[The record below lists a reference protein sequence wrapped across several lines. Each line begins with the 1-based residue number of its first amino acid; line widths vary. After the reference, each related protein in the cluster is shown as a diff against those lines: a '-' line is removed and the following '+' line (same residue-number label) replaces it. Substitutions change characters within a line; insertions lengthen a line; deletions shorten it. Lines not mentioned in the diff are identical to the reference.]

1 MELEESIKLAV
12 EGCGVELYDIQ
23 TTKEHKVN
31 ILRVYISHK
40 DGVNL
45 DKCAH
50 VSRMISPL
58 LDIQEPM
65 YGKYNLEVSSPGIER
80 KLKTL
85 HHFKCSIGSDVKI
98 KEYST
103 EVLKGKLLN
112 VLDNGEIEVDDI
124 NNGIQKTTFDNILA
138 ASTYYDWNKET
149 KRKK

>member
-12 EGCGVELYDIQ
+12 EGCGVDLYDIQ
-23 TTKEHKVN
+23 QTKEHKVN

-58 LDIQEPM
+58 LDIEEPM
-65 YGKYNLEVSSPGIER
+65 HGKYNLEVSSPGIER

-85 HHFKCSIGSDVKI
+85 NHFKCSVGCDVKI
-98 KEYST
+98 KEFST
-103 EVLKGKLLN
+103 EVLKGKLL
-112 VLDNGEIEVDDI
+112 EVSDDGIITIDDI
-124 NNGIQKTTFDNILA
+124 NDGVKTTTFDDVLSS
-138 ASTYYDWNKET
+138 STYYNWNK
-149 KRKK
+149 

>member
-12 EGCGVELYDIQ
+12 EGCGVDLYDIQ

-45 DKCAH
+45 DQCAH

-58 LDIQEPM
+58 LDIDEPM
-65 YGKYNLEVSSPGIER
+65 NGKYNLEVSSPGIER

-85 HHFKCSIGSDVKI
+85 NHFKCSIGSDVKV
-98 KEYST
+98 KDYST
-103 EVLKGKLLN
+103 QIIKGKITD
-112 VLDNGEIEVDDI
+112 VSDDGIITIEDI
-124 NNGIQKTTFDNILA
+124 NDGLKTIKFDDVLS
-138 ASTYYDWNKET
+138 ASTYYNWNK
-149 KRKK
+149 

>member
-12 EGCGVELYDIQ
+12 EGCGVDLYDITQ
-23 TTKEHKVN
+23 TKEHKVN

-58 LDIQEPM
+58 LDINEPM

-85 HHFKCSIGSDVKI
+85 HHFKCSIGSDVKV
-98 KEYST
+98 KNYST
-103 EVLKGKLLN
+103 ETLKGKLLE
-112 VLDNGEIEVDDI
+112 VLDDGMITIDDI
-124 NNGIQKTTFDNILA
+124 DEGNQTIKFDDVLSA
-138 ASTYYDWNKET
+138 ATYFDWNK
-149 KRKK
+149 

>member
-1 MELEESIKLAV
+1 MELEESIKLAA
-12 EGCGVELYDIQ
+12 EGCGVDLYDIQ
-23 TTKEHKVN
+23 QTKEHKVN

-58 LDIQEPM
+58 LDIEEPM
-65 YGKYNLEVSSPGIER
+65 NGKYNLEVSSPGIER

-85 HHFKCSIGSDVKI
+85 HHFKCSIGSDLKV

-103 EVLKGKLLN
+103 NTFKGKLLE
-112 VLDNGEIEVDDI
+112 VLDDGVIIIDDI
-124 NNGIQKTTFDNILA
+124 NEGKRNINYDDILS
-138 ASTYYDWNKET
+138 ASTYYNWNK
-149 KRKK
+149 

>member
-12 EGCGVELYDIQ
+12 EGCGVDLYDIVQ
-23 TTKEHKVN
+23 TKENKVN

-58 LDIQEPM
+58 LDIEEPIH
-65 YGKYNLEVSSPGIER
+65 GKYNLEVSSPGIER

-85 HHFKCSIGSDVKI
+85 HHFKCSIGEKVKM
-98 KEYST
+98 KNYNT
-103 EVLKGKLLN
+103 ETFK
-112 VLDNGEIEVDDI
+112 GEIISVSDDGVIIFNDLENNQQEIDFDDI
-124 NNGIQKTTFDNILA
+124 LS
-138 ASTYYDWNKET
+138 ASTYFDW
-149 KRKK
+149 

>member
-1 MELEESIKLAV
+1 MELDESIKLAV
-12 EGCGVELYDIQ
+12 EGCGVDLYDIQ
-23 TTKEHKVN
+23 QTKEHKVN

-58 LDIQEPM
+58 LDINEPM

-85 HHFKCSIGSDVKI
+85 HHFKCSIGSDVKV

-103 EVLKGKLLN
+103 DVLKGKLLD
-112 VLDNGEIEVDDI
+112 VSDDGIITIEDI
-124 NNGIQKTTFDNILA
+124 NNGVLTTNYDDILA
-138 ASTYYDWNKET
+138 ASTYYNWNK
-149 KRKK
+149 

>member
-12 EGCGVELYDIQ
+12 EGCGVDLYDITQ
-23 TTKEHKVN
+23 TKEHKIN

-58 LDIQEPM
+58 LDIEEPM
-65 YGKYNLEVSSPGIER
+65 SGKYTLEVSSPGIER

-85 HHFKCSIGSDVKI
+85 HHFKCSVGSNVKM
-98 KEYST
+98 KNYDTVSF
-103 EVLKGKLLN
+103 KGKVLSVDDDGLITYN
-112 VLDNGEIEVDDI
+112 DLDNQKKEIKYDDI
-124 NNGIQKTTFDNILA
+124 LS
-138 ASTYYDWNKET
+138 ASTYFEWN
-149 KRKK
+149 

>member
-12 EGCGVELYDIQ
+12 EGCGVDLYDITQ
-23 TTKEHKVN
+23 TKEHKAN
-31 ILRVYISHK
+31 ILRVFISHR

-65 YGKYNLEVSSPGIER
+65 NGKYTLEVSSPGIER

-85 HHFKCSIGSDVKI
+85 HHFKCSIGSSVRIKNFATEKI
-98 KEYST
+98 KGEILSVDDDGLITLMNTDNIKEEIKY
-103 EVLKGKLLN
+103 EN
-112 VLDNGEIEVDDI
+112 VLS
-124 NNGIQKTTFDNILA
+124 
-138 ASTYYDWNKET
+138 ASSYFNWNK
-149 KRKK
+149 

>member
-12 EGCGVELYDIQ
+12 EGCGVDLYDITQ
-23 TTKEHKVN
+23 TKENKVN

-58 LDIQEPM
+58 LDIDEPM
-65 YGKYNLEVSSPGIER
+65 SGKYTLEVSSPGIER

-85 HHFKCSIGSDVKI
+85 HHFECSVGSSVKM
-98 KEYST
+98 KNYDT
-103 EVLKGKLLN
+103 EVFK
-112 VLDNGEIEVDDI
+112 GEILSVKDGVISFKDLDENIQEINYDDI
-124 NNGIQKTTFDNILA
+124 LS
-138 ASTYYDWNKET
+138 ASTYFDWDK
-149 KRKK
+149 

>member
-12 EGCGVELYDIQ
+12 EGCGVDLYDIQ
-23 TTKEHKVN
+23 TTKEHKVS

-65 YGKYNLEVSSPGIER
+65 SGKYTLEVSSPGIER

-85 HHFKCSIGSDVKI
+85 HHFKCSIDVDVKV
-98 KEYST
+98 KEYSS
-103 EVLKGKLLN
+103 EVLTGKI
-112 VLDNGEIEVDDI
+112 VEVSEDGIITIDDI
-124 NNGIQKTTFDNILA
+124 NKGVTTIKFDDVLS
-138 ASTYYDWNKET
+138 ASTYYNWNK
-149 KRKK
+149 